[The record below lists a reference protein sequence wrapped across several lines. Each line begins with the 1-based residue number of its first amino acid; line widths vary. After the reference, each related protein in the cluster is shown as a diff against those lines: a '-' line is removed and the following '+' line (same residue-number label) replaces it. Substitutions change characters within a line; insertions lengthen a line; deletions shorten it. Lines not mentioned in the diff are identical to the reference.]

1 MNLWGPARNPG
12 RTYFKGQDG
21 VRNNE
26 ISNMG
31 GQGHADTRT
40 SGRVGDQE
48 EVPQFACERPGSNGI
63 IIRYG
68 DGWAVFAH

>member
-1 MNLWGPARNPG
+1 
-12 RTYFKGQDG
+12 
-21 VRNNE
+21 
-26 ISNMG
+26 MG